1 MTANSISSTMS
12 QNSGIFWAMY
22 KSCLLTGS
30 LFVFLLF
37 QDKDDISTKTRMIL
51 VGSMLVVG
59 SIGTVLL
66 LFLLP
71 VPKTEETNIV
81 EAKRE
86 RNYR

>member
-1 MTANSISSTMS
+1 MPSTML
-12 QNSGIFWAMY
+12 QNSGIFWVMY
-22 KSCLLTGS
+22 KSSLLTGS

-59 SIGTVLL
+59 SIGTILL

-71 VPKTEETNIV
+71 IPEKNITDEDNDSNTE
-81 EAKRE
+81 RE